1 MYCITAINPIQQWGE
16 EMNSEQRLHKTS
28 LILCSNHIV
37 MLRKVNIFQETLN
50 LSSQKITR
58 KFPSYVSN
66 ENKIL
71 VFIAIFHFVFM
82 SFQFEVW
89 SREELQNPP

>member
-1 MYCITAINPIQQWGE
+1 
-16 EMNSEQRLHKTS
+16 MNSEQRLHKTS
-28 LILCSNHIV
+28 LILCSYHIV

-66 ENKIL
+66 ENKISG
-71 VFIAIFHFVFM
+71 FYCNIM

-89 SREELQNPP
+89 SREELQNPPRPSIQN